1 MQGYPRCMVGEL
13 LYAFRIMRLPLL
25 DAGGQAIGK
34 INDIII
40 VAGRG
45 SDAPKVLGFVA
56 TSQRRRIFVSATRVE
71 TLDNSGVRLKSW
83 DINLTPFRTRTG
95 EQLLGKDVLD
105 KRVGDELISDVA
117 LIHKVGKSS
126 TWQVSKVRLSKR
138 GILNTR
144 SGTRVVDWQEIAQ
157 VFAPKTPIDAEAA
170 RLRDMHASDVAT
182 IIRALPAEQR
192 RQLADAMD
200 DERLADVLEEL
211 PEDEQLRLIEGLDIA
226 RLTSVF
232 DEMEYDDLADLLGQ
246 MGIDQRTKV
255 LDAMDDED
263 AETMRQLLSYSSGTA
278 GALMTPDIIVL
289 GPDATVAEALALVR
303 DPERLVSIA
312 AQVFVAHAP
321 HYPPTGTYIGVV
333 NFQRLLRE
341 RPSMTLRHC
350 VENDP
355 TIDPTLPEREV
366 AERLASYN
374 MLAVGVCDTNGRL
387 LGAVTVDDVLDNALP
402 ADWRRKIVAR
412 SPESNQIPPMLSIN
426 SEHDLNGAHDE
437 TP

>member
-1 MQGYPRCMVGEL
+1 MSGEL

-34 INDIII
+34 INDII
-40 VAGRG
+40 VVPSRG

-56 TSQRRRIFVSATRVE
+56 TSQRRKIFVSASRIS
-71 TLDNSGVRLKSW
+71 TLDNSGAQLKSW
-83 DINLTPFRTRTG
+83 DINLTPFRSRNG
-95 EQLLGKDVLD
+95 EQLLGKDILD
-105 KRVGDELISDVA
+105 KKHGDEIVSDVA
-117 LIHKVGKSS
+117 LVHNTGKTSS
-126 TWQVSKVRLSKR
+126 WQISKVRLSKR
-138 GILNTR
+138 GLLSTR
-144 SGTRVVDWQEIAQ
+144 SGHRLVDWQEIGEL
-157 VFAPKTPIDAEAA
+157 FAPATAIAAEAA

-182 IIRALPAEQR
+182 VIRALPPEQR

-211 PEDEQLRLIEGLDIA
+211 PEDEQLRLIEGLDLE
-226 RLTSVF
+226 RLNSVF

-246 MGIDQRTKV
+246 MGLDQRTKV

-263 AETMRQLLSYSSGTA
+263 AETMRQLLSYPRGTA
-278 GALMTPDIIVL
+278 GSLMTPDIIVL
-289 GPDATVAEALALVR
+289 GPDATVADALAQIR

-321 HYPPTGTYIGVV
+321 HYPPTGTYMGVV
-333 NFQRLLRE
+333 HFQRLLRE
-341 RPSMTLRHC
+341 RPSMSLKQC
-350 VENDP
+350 LENEP
-355 TIDPTLPEREV
+355 TIDPMLADRDV

-402 ADWRRKIVAR
+402 TDWRRKIIPQTPINL
-412 SPESNQIPPMLSIN
+412 SSNDPA
-426 SEHDLNGAHDE
+426 NGFVKGAK
-437 TP
+437 

>member
-1 MQGYPRCMVGEL
+1 MSGEL

-34 INDIII
+34 INDII
-40 VAGRG
+40 VVPSRG

-56 TSQRRRIFVSATRVE
+56 TSQRRKIFVSASRIS
-71 TLDNSGVRLKSW
+71 TLDNSGAQLKSW
-83 DINLTPFRTRTG
+83 DINLTPFRSRNG
-95 EQLLGKDVLD
+95 EQLLGKDILD
-105 KRVGDELISDVA
+105 KKHGDEIVSDVA
-117 LIHKVGKSS
+117 LVHNTGKTSS
-126 TWQVSKVRLSKR
+126 WQISKVRLSKR
-138 GILNTR
+138 GLLSTR
-144 SGTRVVDWQEIAQ
+144 SGHRLVDWQEIGEL
-157 VFAPKTPIDAEAA
+157 FAPATAIAAEAA

-182 IIRALPAEQR
+182 VIRALPPEQR

-211 PEDEQLRLIEGLDIA
+211 PEDEQLRLIEGLDLE
-226 RLTSVF
+226 RLNSVF

-246 MGIDQRTKV
+246 MGLDQRTKV

-263 AETMRQLLSYSSGTA
+263 AETMRQLLSYPRGTA
-278 GALMTPDIIVL
+278 GSLMTPDIIVL
-289 GPDATVAEALALVR
+289 GPDATVADALAQIR

-321 HYPPTGTYIGVV
+321 HYPPTGTYMGVV
-333 NFQRLLRE
+333 HFQRLLRE
-341 RPSMTLRHC
+341 RPSMSLKQC
-350 VENDP
+350 LENEP
-355 TIDPTLPEREV
+355 TIDPMLADRDV

-402 ADWRRKIVAR
+402 TDWRRKI
-412 SPESNQIPPMLSIN
+412 IPQTPIN
-426 SEHDLNGAHDE
+426 LGSHDPANDFIKGAK
-437 TP
+437 

>member
-1 MQGYPRCMVGEL
+1 MVGEL

-34 INDIII
+34 INDIIV

-45 SDAPKVLGFVA
+45 SEAPKVLGFVA
-56 TSQRRRIFVSATRVE
+56 TSQRRRIFVSATRIS
-71 TLDNSGVRLKSW
+71 TLDNSGAQLKSW
-83 DINLTPFRTRTG
+83 DINLTPFRTRAG

-105 KRVGDELISDVA
+105 KKHGDEIVSDVA
-117 LIHKVGKSS
+117 LVHHTGKTSS
-126 TWQVSKVRLSKR
+126 WQIAKVRLSKR
-138 GILNTR
+138 SLLSTR
-144 SGTRVVDWQEIAQ
+144 SGHRLVDWQE
-157 VFAPKTPIDAEAA
+157 VGELFAPSTAIAAEAA

-182 IIRALPAEQR
+182 IIRALPPEQR

-211 PEDEQLRLIEGLDIA
+211 PEDEQLRLIEGLDLE
-226 RLTSVF
+226 RLNSVF

-263 AETMRQLLSYSSGTA
+263 AETMRQLLSYPSGTA
-278 GALMTPDIIVL
+278 GSLMTPDIIVL
-289 GPDATVAEALALVR
+289 GPDATVADALAQIR

-321 HYPPTGTYIGVV
+321 HYPPTGRYLGVV
-333 NFQRLLRE
+333 HFQRLLRE
-341 RPSMTLRHC
+341 RPSMLLKQI
-350 VENDP
+350 VENEP
-355 TIDPTLPEREV
+355 TIDPMLADRDV

-374 MLAVGVCDTNGRL
+374 MLAVGVCDPNGRL

-402 ADWRRKIVAR
+402 ADWRRKVVAHHPSGHDTPAIVT
-412 SPESNQIPPMLSIN
+412 SP
-426 SEHDLNGAHDE
+426 NGG
-437 TP
+437 TK

>member
-1 MQGYPRCMVGEL
+1 MVGEL

-34 INDIII
+34 INDIIV

-45 SDAPKVLGFVA
+45 SEAPKVLGFVA
-56 TSQRRRIFVSATRVE
+56 TSQRRRIFVSATRIS
-71 TLDNSGVRLKSW
+71 TLDNSGAQLKSW
-83 DINLTPFRTRTG
+83 DINLTPFRTRAG

-105 KRVGDELISDVA
+105 KKHGDEIVSDVA
-117 LIHKVGKSS
+117 LVHHTGKTSS
-126 TWQVSKVRLSKR
+126 WQIAKVRLSKR
-138 GILNTR
+138 SLLSTR
-144 SGTRVVDWQEIAQ
+144 SGHRLVDWQE
-157 VFAPKTPIDAEAA
+157 VGELFAPSTAIAAEAA

-182 IIRALPAEQR
+182 IIRALPPEQR

-211 PEDEQLRLIEGLDIA
+211 PEDEQLRLIEGLDLE
-226 RLTSVF
+226 RLNSVF

-263 AETMRQLLSYSSGTA
+263 AETMRQLLSYPSGTA
-278 GALMTPDIIVL
+278 GSLMTPDIIVL
-289 GPDATVAEALALVR
+289 GPDATVADALVQIR

-321 HYPPTGTYIGVV
+321 HYPPTGTYLGVV
-333 NFQRLLRE
+333 HFQRLLRE
-341 RPSMTLRHC
+341 RPSMLLKQI
-350 VENDP
+350 VENEP
-355 TIDPTLPEREV
+355 TIDPMLADRDV

-374 MLAVGVCDTNGRL
+374 MLAVGVCDPNGRL

-402 ADWRRKIVAR
+402 ADWRRKVVAHHPSGHDTPAIVT
-412 SPESNQIPPMLSIN
+412 SLS
-426 SEHDLNGAHDE
+426 GG
-437 TP
+437 TK

>member
-1 MQGYPRCMVGEL
+1 MSGEL

-34 INDIII
+34 INDII
-40 VAGRG
+40 VVPGRG
-45 SDAPKVLGFVA
+45 TEAPKVLGFVA
-56 TSQRRRIFVSATRVE
+56 TSQRRRIFISATRIS
-71 TLDNSGVRLKSW
+71 TLDNAGAQLKSW

-95 EQLLGKDVLD
+95 EQLLGKDILD
-105 KRVGDELISDVA
+105 KKHGDEIVSDVA
-117 LIHKVGKSS
+117 LVHIAGKTSS
-126 TWQVSKVRLSKR
+126 WQISKVRLSKR
-138 GILNTR
+138 GLLSGR
-144 SGTRVVDWQEIAQ
+144 SGNRLVDWQETSEL
-157 VFAPKTPIDAEAA
+157 FAPSTAIAAEAA

-182 IIRALPAEQR
+182 IIRALPTEQR

-211 PEDEQLRLIEGLDIA
+211 PEDEQLRLIENLDME

-255 LDAMDDED
+255 LAAMDDED
-263 AETMRQLLSYSSGTA
+263 AETMRQLLSYPSGTA
-278 GALMTPDIIVL
+278 GSLMTPDIIVL
-289 GPDATVAEALALVR
+289 GPDSTVAEALAQIR

-321 HYPPTGTYIGVV
+321 HYPPTGTYLGVV
-333 NFQRLLRE
+333 HFQRLLRE
-341 RPSMTLRHC
+341 RPSLLLKQC
-350 VENDP
+350 LENEP
-355 TIDPTLPEREV
+355 TIDPMLADRDV
-366 AERLASYN
+366 AKRLASYN

-402 ADWRRKIVAR
+402 ADWRLK
-412 SPESNQIPPMLSIN
+412 
-426 SEHDLNGAHDE
+426 
-437 TP
+437 

>member
-1 MQGYPRCMVGEL
+1 MVGEL

-34 INDIII
+34 INDIIV

-45 SDAPKVLGFVA
+45 SEAPKVLGFVA
-56 TSQRRRIFVSATRVE
+56 TSQRRRIFVSATRIS
-71 TLDNSGVRLKSW
+71 TLDNSGAQLKSW
-83 DINLTPFRTRTG
+83 DINLTPFRTRAG

-105 KRVGDELISDVA
+105 KKHGDEIVSDVA
-117 LIHKVGKSS
+117 LVHHTGKTSS
-126 TWQVSKVRLSKR
+126 WQIAKVRLSKR
-138 GILNTR
+138 GLLSTR
-144 SGTRVVDWQEIAQ
+144 SGHRLVDWQE
-157 VFAPKTPIDAEAA
+157 VGELFAPSTAIAAEAA

-182 IIRALPAEQR
+182 IIRALPPEQR

-211 PEDEQLRLIEGLDIA
+211 PEDEQLRLIEGLDLE
-226 RLTSVF
+226 RLNSVF

-263 AETMRQLLSYSSGTA
+263 AETMRQLLSYPSGTA
-278 GALMTPDIIVL
+278 GSLMTPDIIVL
-289 GPDATVAEALALVR
+289 GPDATVADALAQIR

-321 HYPPTGTYIGVV
+321 HYPPTGTYLGVV
-333 NFQRLLRE
+333 HFQRLLRE
-341 RPSMTLRHC
+341 RPSMLLKQI
-350 VENDP
+350 VENEP
-355 TIDPTLPEREV
+355 TIDPMLADRDV

-374 MLAVGVCDTNGRL
+374 MLAVGVCDPNGRL

-402 ADWRRKIVAR
+402 ADWRRKVVAHHP
-412 SPESNQIPPMLSIN
+412 SGHDTPAIATSLSR
-426 SEHDLNGAHDE
+426 G
-437 TP
+437 TK

>member
-1 MQGYPRCMVGEL
+1 MSGEL

-40 VAGRG
+40 VPGRG
-45 SDAPKVLGFVA
+45 TEAPKVLGFVA
-56 TSQRRRIFVSATRVE
+56 TSQRRRIFISATRIS
-71 TLDNSGVRLKSW
+71 TLDNAGAQLKSW

-95 EQLLGKDVLD
+95 EQLLGKDILD
-105 KRVGDELISDVA
+105 KKHGDEIVSDVA
-117 LIHKVGKSS
+117 LVHHTGKTS
-126 TWQVSKVRLSKR
+126 TWQISKVRLSKR
-138 GILNTR
+138 GLL
-144 SGTRVVDWQEIAQ
+144 SGRAGHRLVDWQE
-157 VFAPKTPIDAEAA
+157 VSDLFAPSTAIAAEAA
-170 RLRDMHASDVAT
+170 RLRDMHPSDVAT
-182 IIRALPAEQR
+182 IIRALPTEQR

-211 PEDEQLRLIEGLDIA
+211 PEDEQLRLIENLDME

-263 AETMRQLLSYSSGTA
+263 AETMRQLLSYPTGTA
-278 GALMTPDIIVL
+278 GSLMTPDIIVL
-289 GPDATVAEALALVR
+289 SPDATVAEALAHIR

-321 HYPPTGTYIGVV
+321 HYPPTGTYVGVV
-333 NFQRLLRE
+333 HFQRLLRE
-341 RPSMTLRHC
+341 RPSLTLKQC
-350 VENDP
+350 LDNEP
-355 TIDPTLPEREV
+355 TIDPMLTDRDV
-366 AERLASYN
+366 AKRLASYN
-374 MLAVGVCDTNGRL
+374 MLAVGVCDSNGRL

-402 ADWRRKIVAR
+402 TDWRGK
-412 SPESNQIPPMLSIN
+412 
-426 SEHDLNGAHDE
+426 
-437 TP
+437 

>member
-1 MQGYPRCMVGEL
+1 MVGEL

-34 INDIII
+34 INDIIV

-45 SDAPKVLGFVA
+45 SEAPKVLGFVA
-56 TSQRRRIFVSATRVE
+56 TSQRRRIFVSATRIS
-71 TLDNSGVRLKSW
+71 TLDNSGAQLKSW
-83 DINLTPFRTRTG
+83 DINLTPFRTRAG

-105 KRVGDELISDVA
+105 KKHGDEIVSDVA
-117 LIHKVGKSS
+117 LVHHTGKTSS
-126 TWQVSKVRLSKR
+126 WQIAKVRLSKR
-138 GILNTR
+138 SLLSTR
-144 SGTRVVDWQEIAQ
+144 SGHRLVDWQE
-157 VFAPKTPIDAEAA
+157 VGELFAPSTAIAAEAA

-182 IIRALPAEQR
+182 IIRALPPEQR

-211 PEDEQLRLIEGLDIA
+211 PEDEQLRLIEGLDLE
-226 RLTSVF
+226 RLNSVF

-263 AETMRQLLSYSSGTA
+263 AETMRQLLSYPSGTA
-278 GALMTPDIIVL
+278 GSLMTPDIIVL
-289 GPDATVAEALALVR
+289 GPDATVADALAQIR

-312 AQVFVAHAP
+312 AQVFVTHAP
-321 HYPPTGTYIGVV
+321 HYPPTGTYMGVV
-333 NFQRLLRE
+333 HFQRLLRE
-341 RPSMTLRHC
+341 RPSMLLKQI
-350 VENDP
+350 VENEP
-355 TIDPTLPEREV
+355 TIDPMLADRDV

-374 MLAVGVCDTNGRL
+374 MLAVGVCDSNGRL

-402 ADWRRKIVAR
+402 ADWRRKAIPHHPSGHDTPAIVT
-412 SPESNQIPPMLSIN
+412 S
-426 SEHDLNGAHDE
+426 LNGG
-437 TP
+437 TK

>member
-1 MQGYPRCMVGEL
+1 MSGEL

-34 INDIII
+34 INDII
-40 VAGRG
+40 VVPGRG
-45 SDAPKVLGFVA
+45 NEAPRVLGFVA
-56 TSQRRRIFVSATRVE
+56 TSQRRRIFVSATRISA
-71 TLDNSGVRLKSW
+71 LDNSGVQLKSW
-83 DINLTPFRTRTG
+83 DINLTPFRTRSG

-105 KRVGDELISDVA
+105 KKHGDEIVSDVA
-117 LIHKVGKSS
+117 LVHHTGKTSS
-126 TWQVSKVRLSKR
+126 WQISKVRLSKR
-138 GILNTR
+138 GLL
-144 SGTRVVDWQEIAQ
+144 SGRAGHRLVDWQEVNAL
-157 VFAPKTPIDAEAA
+157 FAPATAIVAEAA

-182 IIRALPAEQR
+182 IIRALPTEQR

-211 PEDEQLRLIEGLDIA
+211 PEVEQLHLIANLDME

-255 LDAMDDED
+255 LAAMDDED
-263 AETMRQLLSYSSGTA
+263 AETMRHLLSYPSGTA
-278 GALMTPDIIVL
+278 GSLMTPDIIVL
-289 GPDATVAEALALVR
+289 GPDSTVAEALAHIR

-321 HYPPTGTYIGVV
+321 HDPPTGTYLGVV
-333 NFQRLLRE
+333 HFQRLLRE
-341 RPSMTLRHC
+341 RPSMMLKQC
-350 VENDP
+350 LENEP
-355 TIDPTLPEREV
+355 TIDPMLGDRDV
-366 AERLASYN
+366 ARRLASYN

-402 ADWRRKIVAR
+402 ADWRLK
-412 SPESNQIPPMLSIN
+412 
-426 SEHDLNGAHDE
+426 
-437 TP
+437 